1 MSKQLEMLRNE
12 EEDAKR
18 VIASLEETSR
28 NSERERLKVQTLKV
42 CDILIRIDITGLLL
56 AVCSLIEIC

>member
-1 MSKQLEMLRNE
+1 MKFEEMSKQLEMLRNE

-18 VIASLEETSR
+18 VIESLEETSR

-42 CDILIRIDITGLLL
+42 YDTLRSSDITGCFWLFVL
-56 AVCSLIEIC
+56 